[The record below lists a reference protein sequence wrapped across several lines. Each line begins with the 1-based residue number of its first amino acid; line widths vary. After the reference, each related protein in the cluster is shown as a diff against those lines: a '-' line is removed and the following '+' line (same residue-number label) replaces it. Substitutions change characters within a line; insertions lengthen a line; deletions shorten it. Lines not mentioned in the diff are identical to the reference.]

1 MMKIMITARAINA
14 KIQFVEAFEIAKA
27 LMIMILG
34 LLTVFA
40 ITILVIV
47 VVKEIYDE
55 IKWRWKA

>member
-1 MMKIMITARAINA
+1 MLEV
-14 KIQFVEAFEIAKA
+14 FVEALEIAKD

-40 ITILVIV
+40 ITILLIV

-55 IKWRWKA
+55 IKGGWKS

>member
-1 MMKIMITARAINA
+1 MLEI
-14 KIQFVEAFEIAKA
+14 FVEAFEIAKA

-47 VVKEIYDE
+47 IVKEIYDE
-55 IKWRWKA
+55 IKGRWKAWNQQTQKEGIK

>member
-1 MMKIMITARAINA
+1 ML
-14 KIQFVEAFEIAKA
+14 EAFEIAKA

-47 VVKEIYDE
+47 IVKEIYDE
-55 IKWRWKA
+55 IKGRWKA

>member
-1 MMKIMITARAINA
+1 MLEA
-14 KIQFVEAFEIAKA
+14 FVEAFETAKA

-47 VVKEIYDE
+47 IVKEIYDE
-55 IKWRWKA
+55 IKGRWKA

>member
-1 MMKIMITARAINA
+1 MLEIFA
-14 KIQFVEAFEIAKA
+14 EAFEIAKA
-27 LMIMILG
+27 LMIMIVG

-55 IKWRWKA
+55 IKGRWKS

>member
-1 MMKIMITARAINA
+1 MLEI
-14 KIQFVEAFEIAKA
+14 FVEAFEIAKG
-27 LMIMILG
+27 LMIMIVG

-55 IKWRWKA
+55 IKGRWKS

>member
-1 MMKIMITARAINA
+1 MLEA
-14 KIQFVEAFEIAKA
+14 FVEAFEIAKA

-47 VVKEIYDE
+47 IVKEIYDE
-55 IKWRWKA
+55 IKGRWKP

>member
-1 MMKIMITARAINA
+1 MLEV
-14 KIQFVEAFEIAKA
+14 FVEALEIAKD

-40 ITILVIV
+40 ITILLIV

-55 IKWRWKA
+55 IKGRWKS

>member
-1 MMKIMITARAINA
+1 MLEI
-14 KIQFVEAFEIAKA
+14 FVEAFEIAKC
-27 LMIMILG
+27 LMIMIVG

-55 IKWRWKA
+55 IKGRWKS

>member
-1 MMKIMITARAINA
+1 MLEV
-14 KIQFVEAFEIAKA
+14 FVEALEIAKA

-40 ITILVIV
+40 ITILLIV

-55 IKWRWKA
+55 IKGGWKS

>member
-1 MMKIMITARAINA
+1 MLEV
-14 KIQFVEAFEIAKA
+14 FVEALEIAKA

-40 ITILVIV
+40 ITILLIV

-55 IKWRWKA
+55 IKGRWKS

>member
-1 MMKIMITARAINA
+1 MLEA
-14 KIQFVEAFEIAKA
+14 FVEAFEITKA

-47 VVKEIYDE
+47 IVKEIYDE
-55 IKWRWKA
+55 IKGRWKA

>member
-1 MMKIMITARAINA
+1 MLEV
-14 KIQFVEAFEIAKA
+14 FVEAFEITKA

-47 VVKEIYDE
+47 IVKEIYDE
-55 IKWRWKA
+55 IKGRWKA

>member
-1 MMKIMITARAINA
+1 ML
-14 KIQFVEAFEIAKA
+14 EAFEIAKS

-55 IKWRWKA
+55 IKGRWKA